1 MPGDLPPSSGPTSR
15 VSILHGGGVTVTA
28 MEPVQDSGTDDCYSC
43 GGNATL
49 NNLPPWQRILVG
61 TDWRV
66 AHAINCALPGWLV
79 VIARRHITTVAELDA
94 AEATELGLVTWRL
107 SRALIEV
114 TGCAKTYVA
123 AFSEAAGFTHLHV
136 HVVPRAHGLPTDE
149 QGPAVF
155 THLRRPAAEWVPEG
169 TMDDLARALAARIA
183 TGP

>member
-1 MPGDLPPSSGPTSR
+1 MASVHDSGPDGCYSCDCNAALTDLPPR
-15 VSILHGGGVTVTA
+15 
-28 MEPVQDSGTDDCYSC
+28 
-43 GGNATL
+43 
-49 NNLPPWQRILVG
+49 QRILVG
-61 TDWRV
+61 AGWRV

-94 AEATELGLVTWRL
+94 AEATEMGLVTWRL
-107 SRALIEV
+107 SRALTEV

-136 HVVPRAHGLPTDE
+136 HVVPRAHGLPADE

-169 TMDDLARALAARIA
+169 TMDDLAGALAARIA
-183 TGP
+183 AQP